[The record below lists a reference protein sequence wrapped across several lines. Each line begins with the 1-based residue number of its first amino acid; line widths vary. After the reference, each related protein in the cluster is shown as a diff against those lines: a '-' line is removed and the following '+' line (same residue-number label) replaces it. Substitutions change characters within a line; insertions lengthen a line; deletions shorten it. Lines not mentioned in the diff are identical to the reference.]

1 MPYRGKEVRE
11 MKVGARNQLK
21 ARVTDIKRGEVMAQI
36 KLVIPAESAMSSV
49 ITVESLEEM
58 GLEVGDE
65 VELFVKAVHVLP
77 VKME

>member
-1 MPYRGKEVRE
+1 

-21 ARVTDIKRGEVMAQI
+21 ARVTAIKRGEVMAQI
-36 KLVIPAESAMSSV
+36 KFVIPAESVMGSV

-65 VELFVKAVHVLP
+65 VELFVKAVNVLP

>member
-1 MPYRGKEVRE
+1 

-21 ARVTDIKRGEVMAQI
+21 ARVTAIKRGEVMAQI

-65 VELFVKAVHVLP
+65 VELFVKAVNVLP
-77 VKME
+77 VKMV

>member
-1 MPYRGKEVRE
+1 

-21 ARVTDIKRGEVMAQI
+21 ARVTAIKRGEVMAQI
-36 KLVIPAESAMSSV
+36 KFVLPAESVMGSV

-65 VELFVKAVHVLP
+65 VELFVKAVNVLP

>member
-1 MPYRGKEVRE
+1 

-21 ARVTDIKRGEVMAQI
+21 ARVTAIKRGEVLAQFKPI
-36 KLVIPAESAMSSV
+36 IPAESVMGSV

-65 VELFVKAVHVLP
+65 VELFVKAVNVLP
-77 VKME
+77 VKMV

>member
-1 MPYRGKEVRE
+1 

-21 ARVTDIKRGEVMAQI
+21 ARVTAIKRGEVMAQI
-36 KLVIPAESAMSSV
+36 RLVIPAESAMGSV

-65 VELFVKAVHVLP
+65 VELFVKAVNVLP

>member
-1 MPYRGKEVRE
+1 

-21 ARVTDIKRGEVMAQI
+21 ARVTAIKRGDVMAQI
-36 KLVIPAESAMSSV
+36 KLVIPADSTMGSV

-65 VELFVKAVHVLP
+65 VALFVKAVNVLP